1 MVRSSKE
8 LMPSTE
14 TKIKNERSDHK
25 GASPTGLMVSVLVV
39 VRNGAGDIP
48 GVLDSIRQQEYRP
61 LEVLIVDGM
70 SDDGTR
76 ALIEQQVT
84 GDADFSVRL
93 LDNPGRIQATGW
105 NVGIRAAGGN
115 YVLRIDAVHCR
126 LQPNYIHRCL
136 EKLLELQH
144 GDPSVAATGG
154 RRLSVDRAQ
163 TAWSNAIAAAQ
174 SCRFGVGGAAYRMDT
189 EAGFKDTLGIPLY
202 DRNILFQVGLF
213 DESLG
218 RSEDNYLHAQMRS
231 LGYKLYFIP
240 DVVAM
245 YHPRTTLSGLAS
257 QMFHNGWWVSATI
270 LRKRSFPFGTR
281 HLIPFAFY
289 LTLALL
295 AGFGLAG
302 FLPAKILL
310 GTLLALYF
318 CASLVAAFQASPSGR
333 FWRVAVIFWLMHFC
347 YAAGTVAGMFAGG
360 GEGAATGTIT
370 APGAHSGS

>member
-1 MVRSSKE
+1 M
-8 LMPSTE
+8 LSTE
-14 TKIKNERSDHK
+14 SEVKSERGGQEK
-25 GASPTGLMVSVLVV
+25 ASSSCPLVSVLVV

-48 GVLDSIRQQEYRP
+48 GVLDSIREQDYRP

-76 ALIEQQVT
+76 ALVEQQAT
-84 GDADFSVRL
+84 GDPEFSIRL

-105 NVGIRAAGGN
+105 NVGIRAARGK

-126 LQPNYIHRCL
+126 LQPSYIHCCL
-136 EKLLELQH
+136 EKLLALQQ

-163 TAWSNAIAAAQ
+163 TAWSTAIAAAQ
-174 SCRFGVGGAAYRMDT
+174 CSRFGVGGAAYRMDT
-189 EAGFKDTLGIPLY
+189 EAGFKDTLGVPLY

-218 RSEDNYLHAQMRS
+218 RSEDNYLHAQMRWQ
-231 LGYKLYFIP
+231 GYKLYFIP
-240 DVVAM
+240 DVVAV

-281 HLIPFAFY
+281 HLVPFALSDAGAARGFQPGR
-289 LTLALL
+289 LFPRQDSAGRAADLIFLRLAGGGFSGFAVRGLL
-295 AGFGLAG
+295 AGGGHILVDAFLLRGGNRGGNVCWPGRGCCDRDDHRARRAFGIMKA
-302 FLPAKILL
+302 
-310 GTLLALYF
+310 
-318 CASLVAAFQASPSGR
+318 
-333 FWRVAVIFWLMHFC
+333 
-347 YAAGTVAGMFAGG
+347 
-360 GEGAATGTIT
+360 
-370 APGAHSGS
+370 SGS

>member
-1 MVRSSKE
+1 M
-8 LMPSTE
+8 LSTE
-14 TKIKNERSDHK
+14 AETENQR
-25 GASPTGLMVSVLVV
+25 GSPQNARPRGPLVSVLVV
-39 VRNGAGDIP
+39 VRNGAADIP
-48 GVLDSIRQQEYRP
+48 GVLDSIRQQDYRP

-76 ALIEQQVT
+76 ALVEQQIT
-84 GDADFSVRL
+84 GDRDFSIRL

-105 NVGIRAAGGN
+105 NVGIRAAGGK

-136 EKLLELQH
+136 EKLLELQQ

-154 RRLSVDRAQ
+154 RRLSVDRAE
-163 TAWSNAIAAAQ
+163 TAWSKAIAAAQ
-174 SCRFGVGGAAYRMDT
+174 SARFGVGGAAYRMDT
-189 EAGFKDTLGIPLY
+189 EAGFKDTLGVPLY
-202 DRNILFQVGLF
+202 DRNILLQVGLF

-218 RSEDNYLHAQMRS
+218 RSEDNYLHAQMRWQ
-231 LGYKLYFIP
+231 GFKLYFIP
-240 DVVAM
+240 DVVAI

-295 AGFGLAG
+295 AGLSLAG
-302 FLPAKILL
+302 LFPAKILL
-310 GTLLALYF
+310 STLLALYF
-318 CASLVAAFQASPSGR
+318 CASLVAAIQASPSR
-333 FWRVAVIFWLMHFC
+333 DFWRVAVIFWLMHFC
-347 YAAGTVAGMFAGG
+347 YAAGTAAGIFSGG
-360 GEGAATGTIT
+360 SEGAATGTIT

>member
-1 MVRSSKE
+1 M
-8 LMPSTE
+8 LSTNPE
-14 TKIKNERSDHK
+14 VKNERSDQDN
-25 GASPTGLMVSVLVV
+25 ASPRRPLVSVLVV
-39 VRNGAGDIP
+39 VRNGCADII
-48 GVLDSIRQQEYRP
+48 GVLDSIRQQDYRP

-76 ALIEQQVT
+76 ALVERQISS
-84 GDADFSVRL
+84 DPDFSIRL

-126 LQPNYIHRCL
+126 LQPNYIHCCL

-154 RRLSVDRAQ
+154 RRLSVDRAE
-163 TAWSNAIAAAQ
+163 TAWSKAIAAAQ
-174 SCRFGVGGAAYRMDT
+174 SCRFGVGSAAYRLDA

-202 DRNILFQVGLF
+202 DRNILLRVGLF

-218 RSEDNYLHAQMRS
+218 RSEDNYLHAQLRWQ
-231 LGYKLYFIP
+231 GFKLYFIP
-240 DVVAM
+240 DVVAI

-281 HLIPFAFY
+281 HLIPFVFY
-289 LTLALL
+289 LALTVL
-295 AGFGLAG
+295 AGFGLSG
-302 FLPAKILL
+302 FFAAKIFL
-310 GTLLALYF
+310 GMLVGIYLAG
-318 CASLVAAFQASPSGR
+318 SLVAAFQGSPSGR

-347 YAAGTVAGMFAGG
+347 YAAGTAAGLFAGRSR
-360 GEGAATGTIT
+360 GAEMGTIT
-370 APGAHSGS
+370 APGAHLGS

>member
-1 MVRSSKE
+1 M
-8 LMPSTE
+8 LSTE
-14 TKIKNERSDHK
+14 SEVKSERGGQEK
-25 GASPTGLMVSVLVV
+25 ASSSCPLVSVLVV

-48 GVLDSIRQQEYRP
+48 GVLDSIREQDYRP

-76 ALIEQQVT
+76 ALVEQQAT
-84 GDADFSVRL
+84 GDPEFSIRL

-105 NVGIRAAGGN
+105 NVGIRAARGK

-126 LQPNYIHRCL
+126 LQPSYIHCCL
-136 EKLLELQH
+136 EKLLALQQ

-163 TAWSNAIAAAQ
+163 TAWSTAIAAAQ
-174 SCRFGVGGAAYRMDT
+174 CSRFGVGGAAYRMDT
-189 EAGFKDTLGIPLY
+189 EAGFKDTLGVPLY

-218 RSEDNYLHAQMRS
+218 RSEDNYLHAQMRWQ
-231 LGYKLYFIP
+231 GYKLYFIP
-240 DVVAM
+240 DVVAV

-281 HLIPFAFY
+281 HLVPFAFY

-295 AGFGLAG
+295 AGFSLAG
-302 FLPAKILL
+302 FFPARILL
-310 GTLLALYF
+310 GALLTLYF
-318 CASLVAAFQASPSGR
+318 CVSLVAAFQASPSGG

-347 YAAGTVAGMFAGG
+347 YAAGTAAGMFAGR

>member
-1 MVRSSKE
+1 MSSTD
-8 LMPSTE
+8 TE
-14 TKIKNERSDHK
+14 IKNEHGDLESAGPR
-25 GASPTGLMVSVLVV
+25 GPLVSVLAV
-39 VRNGAGDIP
+39 VRNGAADMP
-48 GVLDSIRQQEYRP
+48 GILDSIRQQDYRP

-76 ALIEQQVT
+76 ELVEQQVSS
-84 GDADFSVRL
+84 DPDFSIRL

-105 NVGIRAAGGN
+105 NVGIRAARGN

-144 GDPSVAATGG
+144 SNPRVAATGG

-163 TAWSNAIAAAQ
+163 TTWSKAVAAAQ
-174 SCRFGVGGAAYRMDT
+174 CSRFGVGGAAYRMDT
-189 EAGFKDTLGIPLY
+189 EAGFKDTLGVPLY

-218 RSEDNYLHAQMRS
+218 RSEDNYLHAQMRWQ
-231 LGYKLYFIP
+231 GYKLYFIP
-240 DVVAM
+240 DVVAF

-289 LTLALL
+289 LMLALL
-295 AGFGLAG
+295 AGFSLAG

-310 GTLLALYF
+310 VTLLALYF
-318 CASLVAAFQASPSGR
+318 CASLVAAFQASPSGG
-333 FWRVAVIFWLMHFC
+333 FWRVAVIFWLMHFS
-347 YAAGTVAGMFAGG
+347 YAAGTAAGMFAGTG
-360 GEGAATGTIT
+360 DGAATGTIT